1 VRIDCGLRHTSILRA
16 WVILVVLLPAA
27 YVRPIFALDN
37 TEYGNSVQNKVGF
50 IRYPL
55 GTIGAFSTGSG
66 ETADVITRAPRIYPC
81 VKEVVLRPEKE
92 DWRAS
97 ITGDPSMLTIK
108 YRPDKPSGA
117 SAVAITVAPH
127 VTVFQAT
134 FPQDATDRNLVVDFR
149 KATVDNWARLYK
161 WTDRV
166 VTRVDDRTFQAS
178 VGEPG
183 KKGAFYVVR
192 FSSPCLAWGF
202 IDASGKVTNDAV
214 SMSGAEPCLYA
225 RFDAPTV
232 TVAVAE
238 SFSSPKQAEAFLT
251 AEFTDFDTVHRRCR
265 TAWNEV
271 LNRVEVQG
279 SENSKHMAYTAL
291 YTMVANIIDGSDGG
305 YYAGVYAR
313 PRSVA
318 SSAYWQFIGGYQS
331 CCWDNVRA
339 TYPFLMLAY
348 PEVMSDVVNTY
359 LARYQRDGCMDGD
372 VCLFTGSLGHKNIRF
387 SPVLVAQAYYSGV
400 QADYAKLYAALND
413 NYHDEAYVSASLWPL
428 GRLTQPASGGFACS
442 RSLEFMTGAHAMAL
456 LAKSRNDPEAAQ
468 QYLRLSKAYTNL
480 WDADNHAFR
489 LKNAD
494 GSWGPIENARMTWNP
509 NPQGLFEGTTRD
521 WMFAVPHDPYGLIH
535 LPGQEGFVQRV
546 VDYCLND
553 AWFNDYQEIYPYMLY
568 YAGAA
573 NEAQSILRNTWVPLF
588 SQGVMYEG
596 VKPKPP
602 HGGWQ
607 THYTGSSG
615 WLLCSMLGLY
625 PGSAPA
631 GQFIISSPSVTRAVI
646 HNGKR
651 DITIETKNND
661 GENIYVRSIRVD
673 GQVYPAYM
681 IPAQRLVA
689 GVKIDLEMGS
699 DRSAGLGD
707 LYVSSSDGFVRSAE
721 LVSASHLKCTIE
733 AAVTDATTKIY
744 GRAKPARVLVNG
756 RQDSTWSYDEV
767 TKTASIQSAGMAE
780 IEIVLRD

>member
-1 VRIDCGLRHTSILRA
+1 MRLDRTFRHKSIIPA
-16 WVILVVLLPAA
+16 WAILVAFLPAGCA
-27 YVRPIFALDN
+27 RPLFAQDAIG
-37 TEYGNSVQNKVGF
+37 YCNSVQNKVGF

-55 GTIGAFSTGSG
+55 GTIGAWSTGSG
-66 ETADVITRAPRIYPC
+66 ETADVITRAPRLYPC
-81 VKEVVLRPEKE
+81 LNGIVLRPQKE

-97 ITGDPSMLTIK
+97 LTGDPSLLTIR
-108 YRPDKPSGA
+108 YRQDKPCGA
-117 SAVAITVAPH
+117 TTMAITVAPH
-127 VTVFQAT
+127 VTVFEAT
-134 FPQDATDRNLVVDFR
+134 FPEDAPDRNLVVDFR

-161 WTDRV
+161 WTDRA
-166 VTRVDDRTFQAS
+166 VTRVDDRMFQATIS
-178 VGEPG
+178 EPG
-183 KKGAFYVVR
+183 KKGAFYVIR
-192 FSSPCLAWGF
+192 FSTPCQAWGF
-202 IDASGKVTNDAV
+202 IDASGKVTDVAAP
-214 SMSGAEPCLYA
+214 GAEPCLYA

-232 TVAVAE
+232 TVAIAE
-238 SFSSPKQAEAFLT
+238 SFSSFTQAEEFLV
-251 AEFTDFDTVHRRCR
+251 AEFTDFETVHQRCR
-265 TAWNEV
+265 TAWNEM
-271 LNRVEVQG
+271 LSRVEVQG
-279 SENSKHMAYTAL
+279 SESSKRMAYTAL

-387 SPVLVAQAYYSGV
+387 SPALVAQAYYSGV
-400 QADYAKLYAALND
+400 PADDAKLYAALDD
-413 NYHDEAYVSASLWPL
+413 NYHNEAYVSASLWPL

-442 RSLEFMTGAHAMAL
+442 RTLEFMTGAHAMAL
-456 LAKSRNDPEAAQ
+456 LAKSRNDAEAAQ
-468 QYLRLSKAYTNL
+468 RYLKLSKAYANL
-480 WDADNHAFR
+480 WDAANHAFR

-494 GSWGPIENARMTWNP
+494 GSWGPIENAKMTWNP

-521 WMFAVPHDPYGLIH
+521 WMFAVPHDPYGLID

-546 VDYCLND
+546 VDYCLNN

-568 YAGAA
+568 YTGSA
-573 NEAQSILRNTWVPLF
+573 NEAQRILRNTWVPLF

-602 HGGWQ
+602 HNGWQ
-607 THYTGSSG
+607 THYVGVSG

-631 GQFIISSPSVTRAVI
+631 GQFLISSPSVTRAVI
-646 HNGKR
+646 HNGKS
-651 DITIETKNND
+651 DITIEAENND
-661 GENIYVRSIRVD
+661 RENIYVRSIRVD
-673 GQVYPAYM
+673 GRVYPAYM

-689 GVKIDLEMGS
+689 GVKIDLEMGR
-699 DRSAGLGD
+699 DRAGGLGD
-707 LYVSSSDGFVRSAE
+707 LYVSSSDGFIRSAE
-721 LVSASHLKCTIE
+721 LISAAHLKCTIE

-744 GRAKPARVLVNG
+744 SRTKPVKVLVNG
-756 RQDSTWSYDEV
+756 KEDKTWTYDEA
-767 TKTASIQSAGMAE
+767 TRTASVSSAGMAE
-780 IEIVLRD
+780 IEIVLR